1 MNELDR
7 EINLGKVTEND
18 FKESVS
24 ITILRNIIEKNHKIK
39 ARTTEAD
46 KIPNLDGRVTI
57 IDENHI
63 ERMFIEIQVK
73 TLPKGYDLKEI
84 YSYNCDTK
92 VFNVVLARLTFNP
105 VVLFLVDEE
114 KEKVYWK
121 LISYSYATSLNIENK
136 KNKTINFSADDLF
149 DEEKFINNID
159 NYWKSI
165 SEVIDKQDAYKNL
178 ISSNV
183 EEWSTEYIEI
193 QNQVDRLN
201 YLFDNELIY
210 IKKLFFKNV
219 WKFGISYIKQS
230 NSSAIGIYAIMY
242 GKNDTLIKIFNP
254 NNNYFRMIVNFKQNI
269 SLKNYIDNWIDEVK
283 KEYYF
288 KCSIDVQY
296 LSKDI
301 LNEIVFDFLDNIA
314 GLVKELE
321 DETKRNT
328 YYRDKEE
335 IDVIVNIIN
344 GLEMFLEDIIKTYK
358 TSSESQAVS
367 LLYPTYKRTG
377 KFIIFNKFLQFDEEE
392 KKKLSKYIHRNNP
405 NVPLKFFESGGDNI
419 ELALESI
426 KELQNRNFKYVE
438 RVWSKKDIDSYLKDF
453 SKKSHNIRCGFSQ
466 QDFKTN
472 INHFLNI
479 IANNYNEV
487 FEKIHLD
494 KKYYLNDCH
503 NFELYNDSLIYK
515 DYINKNNKFEI
526 KIIKKMD
533 IKNKKIITTIESS
546 IESLFLLNTPL
557 YEVVKL
563 LIYIRNNERKWI

>member
-210 IKKLFFKNV
+210 IKKL
-219 WKFGISYIKQS
+219 
-230 NSSAIGIYAIMY
+230 
-242 GKNDTLIKIFNP
+242 
-254 NNNYFRMIVNFKQNI
+254 
-269 SLKNYIDNWIDEVK
+269 
-283 KEYYF
+283 
-288 KCSIDVQY
+288 
-296 LSKDI
+296 
-301 LNEIVFDFLDNIA
+301 
-314 GLVKELE
+314 
-321 DETKRNT
+321 KR
-328 YYRDKEE
+328 
-335 IDVIVNIIN
+335 
-344 GLEMFLEDIIKTYK
+344 
-358 TSSESQAVS
+358 
-367 LLYPTYKRTG
+367 
-377 KFIIFNKFLQFDEEE
+377 
-392 KKKLSKYIHRNNP
+392 
-405 NVPLKFFESGGDNI
+405 
-419 ELALESI
+419 
-426 KELQNRNFKYVE
+426 
-438 RVWSKKDIDSYLKDF
+438 
-453 SKKSHNIRCGFSQ
+453 
-466 QDFKTN
+466 
-472 INHFLNI
+472 
-479 IANNYNEV
+479 
-487 FEKIHLD
+487 
-494 KKYYLNDCH
+494 
-503 NFELYNDSLIYK
+503 
-515 DYINKNNKFEI
+515 
-526 KIIKKMD
+526 IIKKWGWIFWKM
-533 IKNKKIITTIESS
+533 
-546 IESLFLLNTPL
+546 SL
-557 YEVVKL
+557 
-563 LIYIRNNERKWI
+563 